1 MYKALL
7 KWSLAQSDGTSGP
20 STAMPMTDEKRKFLA
35 AAMESYV
42 LDETKR
48 MHDILTILKYD
59 RSSPPAAPSG
69 PAAPSDSDVHA
80 EAQPPNPSLSVPTPS
95 TASTLSYSQLV
106 EGAVAARLAQK
117 KKETTFI
124 VDNLKL
130 TPVAKLLNI
139 KVDALR
145 ELSERVEQIDNAT
158 YFACGAGGSGE
169 LPLLFTLLKDG
180 TTSLQAETCNVLKII
195 LQNNPKCQEK
205 ALKIGGM
212 NVLLLVTQTHPEME
226 MRVKAFSCLSALL
239 RYRNAIPVLT
249 FADAGGLEKCVMPA
263 LTNNDAPRLQKKAL
277 FFLQYAVSADD
288 SFPAKRFAASGIV
301 RTLGV
306 LLASKDDDIVEQ
318 SATILQ
324 SLLQNRAGLE
334 TNMKCLADP
343 ALKVKEN
350 VKAALVSISAKPTE
364 EREYYVEMESLLKK
378 LYLTLLRG

>member
-1 MYKALL
+1 MESMPMYKALL

-20 STAMPMTDEKRKFLA
+20 STAMPMSEEKRKFLT

-48 MHDILTILKYD
+48 MQDILTILKYE
-59 RSSPPAAPSG
+59 RSAPDISAA
-69 PAAPSDSDVHA
+69 
-80 EAQPPNPSLSVPTPS
+80 AQPPNPPASVPTTD
-95 TASTLSYSQLV
+95 TAGMLSYSQLV
-106 EGAVAARLAQK
+106 EGAVAARLSQK

-124 VDNLKL
+124 VDNLKSI
-130 TPVAKLLNI
+130 PAAKLPEI

-145 ELSERVEQIDNAT
+145 ELCERVEQIDNAI

-169 LPLLFTLLKDG
+169 LPLLLALLKDG
-180 TTSLQAETCNVLKII
+180 STPLQSEACNVLKII

-212 NVLLLVTQTHPEME
+212 NVLLLVTQTHPEMD
-226 MRVKAFSCLSALL
+226 MGVKAFSCLSALL
-239 RYRNAIPVLT
+239 RYRTAAPILA
-249 FADAGGLEKCVMPA
+249 FANAGGLEKCVMPA

-288 SFPAKRFAASGIV
+288 SFPAQRFVKSGIV
-301 RTLGV
+301 RTLGA
-306 LLASKDDDIVEQ
+306 LIASKDDDIVEQ

-324 SLLQNRAGLE
+324 ELLRNAAGLE
-334 TNMKCLADP
+334 ANMKCLQDP
-343 ALKVKEN
+343 TLKVKDN
-350 VKAALVSISAKPTE
+350 VKAALLSISVKPAE

-378 LYLTLLRG
+378 LQASL

>member
-7 KWSLAQSDGTSGP
+7 KWSLAQSYGTSGP

-48 MHDILTILKYD
+48 MQDILTILKYKRD
-59 RSSPPAAPSG
+59 ASADVACDDDISAEGQPPSPPS
-69 PAAPSDSDVHA
+69 
-80 EAQPPNPSLSVPTPS
+80 SVPTPS
-95 TASTLSYSQLV
+95 TGSTLCYSQIV
-106 EGAVAARLAQK
+106 EGAVAARLTQK

-124 VDNLKL
+124 PDTLASI
-130 TPVAKLLNI
+130 PAAKLQKI
-139 KVDALR
+139 KVDALC

-169 LPLLFTLLKDG
+169 LPVLFGFVKEGATP
-180 TTSLQAETCNVLKII
+180 LQAEACNVLKII

-212 NVLLLVTQTHPEME
+212 NVLLAVTQTHPEMD

-239 RYRNAIPVLT
+239 RYGNAVPVLA

-288 SFPAKRFAASGIV
+288 SFPAKRFLASGIV
-301 RTLGV
+301 QTLGT
-306 LLASKDDDIVEQ
+306 LLGSEDDDIVEQ
-318 SATILQ
+318 SATILIE
-324 SLLQNRAGLE
+324 LLSNPTGLDN
-334 TNMKCLADP
+334 NMGCLQDHR
-343 ALKVKEN
+343 LKVKDHLKKN
-350 VKAALVSISAKPTE
+350 LLSLAAKPAE
-364 EREYYVEMESLLKK
+364 EREYYVEMISLIKK
-378 LYLTLLRG
+378 LYGLMLKYTVKE